1 MAGAEGKNQLGRSLI
16 ANGIYLY
23 HHDQSEA
30 ALPPLKKG
38 IDLLPPTDS
47 DGSCGKLHLVALEN
61 GLACPCNGSDEV
73 GKQGILLLA
82 RKFFDQSGLG
92 TLIETVEFE
101 DEGLAVR
108 LARKPKGE
116 EMQKLQIVHS
126 VFVTQLSAASR
137 SK

>member
-47 DGSCGKLHLVALEN
+47 DGSCGTLHLVALEN

-73 GKQGILLLA
+73 GKQA
-82 RKFFDQSGLG
+82 FFC
-92 TLIETVEFE
+92 
-101 DEGLAVR
+101 
-108 LARKPKGE
+108 
-116 EMQKLQIVHS
+116 
-126 VFVTQLSAASR
+126 
-137 SK
+137 